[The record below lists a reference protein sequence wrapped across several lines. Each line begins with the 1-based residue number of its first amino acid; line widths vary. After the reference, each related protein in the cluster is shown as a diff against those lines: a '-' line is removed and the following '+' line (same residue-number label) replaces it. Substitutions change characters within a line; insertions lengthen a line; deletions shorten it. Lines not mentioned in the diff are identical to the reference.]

1 MRDKRL
7 APSGLWCIETLAVMT
22 LVGSTLLAGCAALPG
37 PQPPWS
43 APRLS
48 PSRASA
54 SATPTLLVFPTPTQD
69 GTVIDLRP
77 VVSTPVSVSMKTVCS
92 QAREYLVAAGDTI
105 ERVAQRFEV
114 PTGQL
119 AAVNRVDPVGPLSEG
134 SRLVIPCAPSVA
146 SAPTLAVIAEATPNS
161 SAIVPQTIGFS
172 ALGLPLEVYRLG
184 NGSARIVFVGG
195 IHGGYEWNTVL
206 LAYSVLDYLTA
217 NPASIPPNTTVEIV
231 PAANPDG
238 VVEVVG
244 HPGRFSVAE
253 VAADTRPGRFNGNGV
268 DLNRN
273 WDCHWAPVGLWGKTE
288 VSGGAA
294 PHSEPETQVLSAFL
308 RDPPVQA
315 VIFWHSAVPGVFAGG
330 CEESFAPS
338 TALAQVYA
346 AASGYPYESAFTS
359 YIVTGDSV
367 DWLAAQGVPA
377 IEVELRT
384 HDELDWEQNIAGVL
398 AVMADYSA
406 GER

>member
-1 MRDKRL
+1 
-7 APSGLWCIETLAVMT
+7 
-22 LVGSTLLAGCAALPG
+22 
-37 PQPPWS
+37 
-43 APRLS
+43 
-48 PSRASA
+48 
-54 SATPTLLVFPTPTQD
+54 
-69 GTVIDLRP
+69 
-77 VVSTPVSVSMKTVCS
+77 MKTACN
-92 QAREYLVAAGDTI
+92 QAREYVVAAGDTI
-105 ERVAQRFEV
+105 ERVAQMFEV

-119 AAVNRVDPVGPLSEG
+119 AAINRVDPIAPLTEG

-146 SAPTLAVIAEATPNS
+146 SAPTLAVNAEATSNS
-161 SAIVPQTIGFS
+161 PDIVPQTIGYS
-172 ALGLPLEVYRLG
+172 ALGRPLEVYRLG
-184 NGSARIVFVGG
+184 NGSTRIVFIGG

-217 NPASIPPNTTVEIV
+217 HPTLIPPNITVEIV

-273 WDCHWAPVGLWGKTE
+273 WDCRWAPVGLWGKTE

-308 RDPPVQA
+308 RNPPAQA

-338 TALAQVYA
+338 IALAQVYS
-346 AASGYPYESAFTS
+346 AASDYPYQSAFTS

-384 HDELDWEQNIAGVL
+384 HDGLDWEQNIAGVL
-398 AVMADYSA
+398 AVLADYSA
-406 GER
+406 GEP